1 MLLKKVEETDYIAS
15 EYLRG
20 TSLDELKWDGSTHTT
35 YTTYSSTKN
44 TIRCDYSEVAELTST
59 LGNIEVTRHDTYQQ
73 FKCSKSKGTYDIN
86 GGHV

>member
-1 MLLKKVEETDYIAS
+1 MRWK
-15 EYLRG
+15 
-20 TSLDELKWDGSTHTT
+20 
-35 YTTYSSTKN
+35 YSYNLHNLFQHKN